1 MDKDRVAKETRTHL
15 ERIDAYVCTS
25 YDHTKP
31 ARYKPEAHSLQ

>member
-1 MDKDRVAKETRTHL
+1 MDKERVAKDTRANL

-31 ARYKPEAHSLQ
+31 TRYKPEAQYIQ